1 MRLLGMNGRE
11 CIEYLGII
19 SLLMDCEDEE
29 DEVAVAVAAAGAAAA
44 VLVFVASTSLLFAQY
59 LEFSSSS
66 IAPLPC
72 LPFPLL

>member
-1 MRLLGMNGRE
+1 MRLFGMNGRE

-19 SLLMDCEDEE
+19 SLLIDCEDEE
-29 DEVAVAVAAAGAAAA
+29 DEVAVAVAAAAAAA